1 MFRSFRT
8 QLVVS
13 FFLVILVTPL
23 LFISLFYGP
32 FGRYLRSGNTGS
44 SLPYH
49 ARVIGNLLQ
58 EVLATGTS
66 VDDLDHLLRMAAK
79 GTPYRFVLIDR
90 DRQVMVDTGVAPGS
104 ALPTN
109 PARAAEYG
117 RPLAP
122 DGRPAMHRDGRLLRA
137 AASIDVEG
145 EHIGVLLVSRYSQ
158 RPSYFSPSTFI
169 PRIIL
174 GLVIAGILGLALS
187 RRLLRPVDALTRAAE
202 AMAGGDLS
210 QRVTVPPHSELGR
223 LSERFNHMAD
233 RIEELVS
240 RLSGEHERLQ
250 MAHARLA
257 ESERRQRELIADVS
271 HELRTPLAVIRS
283 SVDALVDGVADD
295 GERQRRC
302 LRAIEEETTALSR
315 LVEDLLTLSRID
327 SGQLPMRHEPVSV
340 AALFER
346 SIHRFLPEA
355 EAHGIVLESSLAE
368 GLFFMGDEERMAQV
382 LGNLLDN
389 AIRHTPAGGRV
400 RLEAAR
406 EAERIRIRVSDTGC
420 GIAPEHLPRLFDRL
434 YRAER
439 SRCKGS
445 GGSGLGLAIVHEI
458 VDAHGG
464 TVEAESEPDKGMS
477 VTIYLADGAALG
489 FRDKEMDGA
498 GRPHARS

>member
-1 MFRSFRT
+1 MFRSFRA

-32 FGRYLRSGNTGS
+32 FGRYLRSGNHGS

-49 ARVIGNLLQ
+49 ARVVGNVVQ
-58 EVLATGTS
+58 DALAKGAS
-66 VDDLDHLLRMAAK
+66 VDELDHLLRVAAE
-79 GTPYRFVLIDR
+79 GTPYQFVLIDR

-104 ALPTN
+104 ALPAN
-109 PARAAEYG
+109 PARATNYG

-122 DGRPAMHRDGRLLRA
+122 DGRLAVQREGRLLRA
-137 AASIDVEG
+137 AAPINLEG
-145 EHIGVLLVSRYSQ
+145 EPFGVLLVSRFSQ

-210 QRVTVPPHSELGR
+210 QRVAIPPHTELGR

-250 MAHARLA
+250 IAHACLA

-283 SVDALVDGVADD
+283 SVDALVDGVADN
-295 GERQRRC
+295 GERQQRC

-327 SGQLPMRHEPVSV
+327 SGQLPLRREPVSV

-346 SIHRFLPEA
+346 SIRRFLPEA

-368 GLFFMGDEERMAQV
+368 ELFFMGDEERMAQV

-400 RLEAAR
+400 QLEAAR
-406 EAERIRIRVSDTGC
+406 AGEQIRIRVSDTGC

-445 GGSGLGLAIVHEI
+445 GGSGLGLSIVREI

-464 TVEAESEPDKGMS
+464 TVKAESEPDKGMR
-477 VTIYLADGAALG
+477 VTIYLAAGATLE
-489 FRDKEMDGA
+489 FRDKDMDGA
-498 GRPHARS
+498 GRPHAQG